1 MDGETCRT
9 QSPVRMAGPPAHAHS
24 WMPAGPRGSEAPVPS
39 QGSAPVAARLCRPV
53 QLSGVD
59 AVPWGRDPLA
69 VKPSFSWKR
78 LGKRERQRVK
88 HVTVDF
94 KKIQSLTSPAQLVCV
109 NRSSTIRGIL
119 ETQEHCSPKDLLL
132 PTENGVLCSWPLNFS
147 PLEMYI
153 GASRGLH
160 DVRHH
165 SRQRAEV
172 LVGTRL
178 TCVEQDVPASGPEP
192 ATEHTLDSWLNE
204 GLDGLFH
211 VWAQSLNG
219 TLSIVRFFRVA
230 SLDTGV
236 QSRKAD
242 PEGLCSACVICHY
255 PAETGCQAGA
265 QRFQGSSLPA
275 EAANRHLPGGG
286 SSGFSS
292 IGYYQ
297 ILNGEL
303 AEQLRT
309 DVALYPS
316 YEDCGTVEKR
326 IKDFIESLFIVL
338 ESEHLERA
346 TNNFGDK
353 IPLLCIPFE
362 KRDLVGLDTDS
373 SVRMLVTQLEACI
386 QAVLPCPHH
395 LEAEPEPSE
404 FLQNVVY
411 NHLRQIP
418 PFSLLLLSIS
428 LPPLFPS
435 FLPPPIFS
443 LPCCPS
449 FSRRTQRIAGPPT
462 HAQSVPAGRWFGSS
476 SSQPGI
482 GHKTFSALSPGRPLA
497 PALGR
502 GLWLWK

>member
-1 MDGETCRT
+1 MEQIPLGDSRKIKRWMGRHVDLSLLLAPPPSISLPPLFASSPTPRNFSLPGLPNVSLRT

-373 SVRMLVTQLEACI
+373 RR
-386 QAVLPCPHH
+386 PHLQWH
-395 LEAEPEPSE
+395 PSRH
-404 FLQNVVY
+404 Q
-411 NHLRQIP
+411 H
-418 PFSLLLLSIS
+418 
-428 LPPLFPS
+428 
-435 FLPPPIFS
+435 
-443 LPCCPS
+443 
-449 FSRRTQRIAGPPT
+449 
-462 HAQSVPAGRWFGSS
+462 
-476 SSQPGI
+476 
-482 GHKTFSALSPGRPLA
+482 
-497 PALGR
+497 
-502 GLWLWK
+502 

>member
-1 MDGETCRT
+1 MEQIPLGDSRKIKRWMGRHVDLSLLLAPPPSISLPPLFASSPTPRNFSLPGLPNVSLRT

-119 ETQEHCSPKDLLL
+119 ETQEHCSPKDLLR
-132 PTENGVLCSWPLNFS
+132 TVSCVLGLSTSVHWKCT
-147 PLEMYI
+147 LE
-153 GASRGLH
+153 
-160 DVRHH
+160 
-165 SRQRAEV
+165 
-172 LVGTRL
+172 
-178 TCVEQDVPASGPEP
+178 
-192 ATEHTLDSWLNE
+192 
-204 GLDGLFH
+204 
-211 VWAQSLNG
+211 
-219 TLSIVRFFRVA
+219 
-230 SLDTGV
+230 
-236 QSRKAD
+236 
-242 PEGLCSACVICHY
+242 
-255 PAETGCQAGA
+255 
-265 QRFQGSSLPA
+265 
-275 EAANRHLPGGG
+275 LPGGSTTCDTTADRGQKCLWGPG
-286 SSGFSS
+286 SLVLSKTLTLRGYVRPVSS
-292 IGYYQ
+292 VT
-297 ILNGEL
+297 ILLRLVAKLGLRGSRAAHFLPRQPTDTSQGEL

>member
-1 MDGETCRT
+1 MEQIPLGDSRKIKRWMGRHVDLSLLLAPPPSISLPPLFASSPTPRNFSLPGLPNVSLRT

-78 LGKRERQRVK
+78 LGKRERQRWPSRVRVLKGAGRMRK
-88 HVTVDF
+88 HEG
-94 KKIQSLTSPAQLVCV
+94 VCA
-109 NRSSTIRGIL
+109 
-119 ETQEHCSPKDLLL
+119 C
-132 PTENGVLCSWPLNFS
+132 
-147 PLEMYI
+147 
-153 GASRGLH
+153 
-160 DVRHH
+160 
-165 SRQRAEV
+165 
-172 LVGTRL
+172 RL
-178 TCVEQDVPASGPEP
+178 G
-192 ATEHTLDSWLNE
+192 
-204 GLDGLFH
+204 
-211 VWAQSLNG
+211 
-219 TLSIVRFFRVA
+219 FFRTTWSITIFPGA
-230 SLDTGV
+230 
-236 QSRKAD
+236 
-242 PEGLCSACVICHY
+242 
-255 PAETGCQAGA
+255 A
-265 QRFQGSSLPA
+265 QRTVSCVLGLSTSVHWKCTL
-275 EAANRHLPGGG
+275 ELPGGSTTCDTTADRGQKCLWGPG
-286 SSGFSS
+286 SLVLSKTLTLRGYVRPVSS
-292 IGYYQ
+292 VT
-297 ILNGEL
+297 ILLRLVAKLGLRGSRAAHFLPRQPTDTSQGEL

>member
-1 MDGETCRT
+1 MEQIPLGDSRKIKRWMGRHVDLSLLLAPPPSISLPPLFASSPTPRNFSLPGLPNVSLRT

-178 TCVEQDVPASGPEP
+178 TCVEQD
-192 ATEHTLDSWLNE
+192 
-204 GLDGLFH
+204 
-211 VWAQSLNG
+211 
-219 TLSIVRFFRVA
+219 
-230 SLDTGV
+230 
-236 QSRKAD
+236 AD